1 MSRDN
6 EQRKLNEKV
15 FTLSETNKKMEEGYK
30 YYKENNSKAK
40 GVIVIA
46 HGMGCGGQNAFMEVA
61 DAFTSAG
68 YLVFSYDATGNGASE
83 GDGIGG
89 LPQGVADMDYALKFV
104 KKQQEYKDLPI
115 MLFGHSW
122 GAYSVCAV
130 LNFHNDI
137 DAVISV
143 AGFNQSSDL
152 LEQQGEKYT
161 GAAVNLL
168 LPYVKGYER
177 LIFGKY
183 ASSTAMGGFE
193 KTNSKI
199 MIMHSKDDVTVPVK
213 YGYEKYHD
221 KYKNSDRFVFE
232 LFDDKGH
239 FAKFD
244 GELIEIFISF
254 YDKSLE

>member
-1 MSRDN
+1 
-6 EQRKLNEKV
+6 
-15 FTLSETNKKMEEGYK
+15 
-30 YYKENNSKAK
+30 
-40 GVIVIA
+40 
-46 HGMGCGGQNAFMEVA
+46 
-61 DAFTSAG
+61 
-68 YLVFSYDATGNGASE
+68 
-83 GDGIGG
+83 
-89 LPQGVADMDYALKFV
+89 
-104 KKQQEYKDLPI
+104 

-239 FAKFD
+239 FTKFD